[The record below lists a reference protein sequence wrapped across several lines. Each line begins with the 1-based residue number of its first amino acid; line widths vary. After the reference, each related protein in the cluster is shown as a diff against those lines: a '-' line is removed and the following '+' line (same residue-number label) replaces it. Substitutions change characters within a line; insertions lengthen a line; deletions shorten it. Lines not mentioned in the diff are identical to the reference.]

1 MLLFAYIHKS
11 TLHLT
16 KSYIAFEPNAIYT
29 NDDDD
34 DDNNYDDDDDADA
47 DDDDDDDD
55 DDFDG

>member
-11 TLHLT
+11 TFHLT

-55 DDFDG
+55 FDG